1 MIYFE
6 ENDERPCDFEIER
19 KDIYNYEFLCQAD
32 LITGC
37 PPVNKYG
44 SFIQEV
50 DSLLNDLGDSYVCS
64 NNISDICESQNIEDL
79 NKDQTQENNHH
90 EAEVDALNKESLIE
104 LDDGYKNISP
114 INDINENNEDSDSDF
129 EFEENIKNTSNS
141 PRKYFLDKRQD
152 VLNKTLMRSLKRYLT
167 QDFFSEFKFKDLSA
181 KEKSKKFGEF
191 LKSYVKKHYEH
202 KISHSSCQISIESL
216 AEYVGYMIDAER
228 TRKSLKNRTSIR
240 FNKLFYE
247 VVYRYSHQKI
257 SKLFADQTLR
267 FIFEDYIRQG
277 NVYKMIESDKTLSK
291 NKTEYKN
298 TVEVFKHSFEVQ
310 KYVWLNDKKH

>member
-1 MIYFE
+1 MPYK
-6 ENDERPCDFEIER
+6 ENYEPSSDFEIES
-19 KDIYNYEFLCQAD
+19 KDIYNYKFLCQAD
-32 LITGC
+32 LMTGC
-37 PPVNKYG
+37 PPINKYR
-44 SFIQEV
+44 SFMQEY
-50 DSLLNDLGDSYVCS
+50 DSLLNDLEDSYVCS
-64 NNISDICESQNIEDL
+64 NNISGICESQNIEDL
-79 NKDQTQENNHH
+79 NKDHTQDNNHH
-90 EAEVDALNKESLIE
+90 EAEVDPLNRESLIE
-104 LDDGYKNISP
+104 LDGDHKNISL
-114 INDINENNEDSDSDF
+114 INVINENKEDSDSDF
-129 EFEENIKNTSNS
+129 EFEENTKNINNS

-167 QDFFSEFKFKDLSA
+167 QDFFSEFKFQELSS

-202 KISHSSCQISIESL
+202 KISQSCSQISIERL

-298 TVEVFKHSFEVQ
+298 TVEIFKHSFEVQ
-310 KYVWLNDKKH
+310 KYAWLNDKKH